1 MATMTIEGMIGAADG
16 VTQSFLTQTYPAL
29 AGAISTPIYLVAVL
43 YWAVY
48 GYKIYGG
55 YEPMRWSALLSKAFM
70 TAAVFSALNW
80 GSLGQSIYG
89 FFTSFMEGVASTI
102 MSGQSTAS
110 MLDALYNNV
119 GQVSALMQN
128 VSWYQFGMILQGF
141 GLFLINCVL
150 FVLALVYMT
159 IAKFGLAITMVLLP
173 VFAAFFFFEQTRQ
186 WAINWLSKMLNFCF
200 IYILV
205 IAIVRFGFLAF
216 GDAIDE
222 AGKASSV
229 TDAAFINVQQ
239 VAYLYIVEGVLIIFM
254 LQVKGWAA
262 ALAGGASVQGLSLL
276 MMAARTVT
284 RGPIK

>member
-1 MATMTIEGMIGAADG
+1 MATMTLEGMIGAADG

-29 AGAISTPIYLVAVL
+29 AGAISTPVYLLAVL
-43 YWAVY
+43 YWAAS

-55 YEPMRWSALLSKAFM
+55 YEPMRWNALLAKAFM

-80 GSLGQSIYG
+80 GGMGQSIYG

-102 MSGQSTAS
+102 MSGRSTAS

-173 VFAAFFFFEQTRQ
+173 VFAGFFFFEQTRQ

-262 ALAGGASVQGLSLL
+262 SLSGGASVQGLSLL
-276 MMAARTVT
+276 MMAARTIT
-284 RGPIK
+284 RGSLK